1 MSHPDPNAPADLT
14 PLRPGDT
21 LVNPVTKEEATL
33 VEAPWSN
40 PEGRLIAELTALPGA
55 RVAGEHRHPAITE
68 TFTGHEGEL
77 TLKLDGKTRVVAA
90 GERVTIPPNTWHDWW
105 NATDQDVRVTVEVTP
120 GERFVHMIETL
131 FGLGRSGHTNG
142 SGLPHPLQLALF
154 APEFQDV
161 IVLRKPPL
169 PVQRVA
175 FGALGPLARAL
186 GYRATYPQFS
196 RSVLAP
202 RD

>member
-68 TFTGHEGEL
+68 TF
-77 TLKLDGKTRVVAA
+77 
-90 GERVTIPPNTWHDWW
+90 TIPPNTWHDWW